1 MAGIK
6 AREGLDRVC
15 TRKAL
20 GVVGVRAVRKGV
32 GRLGEDLVV
41 IPSKFSHNDSSASSR
56 IRPMTATVKVCDQ
69 GGPLPS
75 ARSADKGIAR
85 PHDLYGKNVNMG
97 NPALADPGF
106 ECNVRRAV
114 VISLEEMSLTAVFH
128 DNRKQRPRQSRRIA
142 KVGEM
147 WYLR

>member
-56 IRPMTATVKVCDQ
+56 IRPMMCDQ

-75 ARSADKGIAR
+75 VRSADEGIAR

-97 NPALADPGF
+97 HPALADPGL

-128 DNRKQRPRQSRRIA
+128 DNCKQRPRQSRRIA

>member
-1 MAGIK
+1 M
-6 AREGLDRVC
+6 
-15 TRKAL
+15 
-20 GVVGVRAVRKGV
+20 VGVRAVRKGV

-41 IPSKFSHNDSSASSR
+41 IPSKFSHNDSSAL
-56 IRPMTATVKVCDQ
+56 CDQ